1 MAYISTNLTRVVPF
15 ALTLLM
21 IVAMI
26 GCAGPAVTLNVSAAT
41 SLTDALKEI
50 NSLYAQDN
58 PLVIVTTNF
67 GGSGTLQRQIENGAP
82 TDIFISAATTQM
94 DALQKGKLI
103 IDDSRQD
110 LLTNKIVLIVPA
122 GNPLGINDFKDLT
135 SDKVTKIAMGDPKSV
150 PAGMYGQRVFDKFG
164 ISDALKSKLVL
175 GSDVRQVLT
184 YVESG
189 NVDAGIVYL
198 TDTKTSAKIKVVAN
212 APDDISAKVLYPVAI
227 IKASKNADAARAYEN
242 FLFSSRA
249 ILVFEKYGFNMAGE

>member
-21 IVAMI
+21 IVALI

-58 PLVIVTTNF
+58 PSVIVTTNF

-227 IKASKNADAARAYEN
+227 IKASKNADAARAYEK